1 MIRVI
6 IGNVESEINNI
17 SESWINQHIDRR
29 KADGQ
34 NVCVKVIIHTDK
46 LNMTLLTPACA
57 VGQPGRLPNEYE
69 ADIFNLW
76 ERCGLNKQ
84 QFTGG
89 NLIAFL
95 KKFRNI

>member
-6 IGNVESEINNI
+6 IGDVESELNSINEN
-17 SESWINQHIDRR
+17 WINQHINRR

-34 NVCVKVIIHTDK
+34 SVCVRVIIHTDK
-46 LNMTLLTPACA
+46 LNMTLSTPSCA
-57 VGQPGRLPNEYE
+57 GRQPSSQE
-69 ADIFNLW
+69 AAVFDMW
-76 ERCGLNKQ
+76 EQCGLNRQ

-89 NLIAFL
+89 HLIAFL